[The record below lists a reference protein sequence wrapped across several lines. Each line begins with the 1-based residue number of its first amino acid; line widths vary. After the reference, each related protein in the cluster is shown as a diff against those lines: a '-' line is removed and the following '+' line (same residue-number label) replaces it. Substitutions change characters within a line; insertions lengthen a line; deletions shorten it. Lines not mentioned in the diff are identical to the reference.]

1 MINQKT
7 IGSFMKT
14 VGSFIP
20 VILKKSNTRFLYT
33 IMVLEKFEMSYSWP
47 EMHHLFHENRRFFK
61 GFEIRGT
68 DSCLIPIFFFP

>member
-20 VILKKSNTRFLYT
+20 VILKKSNIRFLYT
-33 IMVLEKFEMSYSWP
+33 IMVLEKFEN
-47 EMHHLFHENRRFFK
+47 FR
-61 GFEIRGT
+61 
-68 DSCLIPIFFFP
+68 